1 MGAMRRLLGLLGLI
15 AFVYLALTVPI
26 GKHTLWGHMVRIAR
40 TPEAKELAT
49 GAKATAREVAR
60 KAQQELDSPS
70 DGPKPAPTD
79 SKAP

>member
-1 MGAMRRLLGLLGLI
+1 MRRLLGLWGLI

-40 TPEAKELAT
+40 TAGAQDLAT
-49 GAKATAREVAR
+49 GAKATARDVAR

-70 DGPKPAPTD
+70 DSPKPATTD
-79 SKAP
+79 SIAP

>member
-1 MGAMRRLLGLLGLI
+1 MGPMRRLLGLLGLI

-40 TPEAKELAT
+40 TAEAQDLAT
-49 GAKATAREVAR
+49 GAKATARDVAR

-70 DGPKPAPTD
+70 DSPKPATTD